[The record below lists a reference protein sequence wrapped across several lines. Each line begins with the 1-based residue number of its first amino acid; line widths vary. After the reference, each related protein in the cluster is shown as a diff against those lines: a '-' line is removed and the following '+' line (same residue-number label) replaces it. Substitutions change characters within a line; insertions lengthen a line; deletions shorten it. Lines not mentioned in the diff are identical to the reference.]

1 MLDPVEFGKSMAA
14 IVKEAQAPLLKRI
27 EQLEA
32 RQLERGEKG
41 ADGKDGTS
49 VTTDDV
55 APMIAE
61 LVAKAVAEIP
71 PPKDGVDGKD
81 GANGAD
87 GASVSAADVAAMV
100 DSIVA
105 EYVAQLPPPV
115 NGVDGK
121 DGKDADPID
130 IADVARELATLPEIK
145 TVLDLLAAEAVVKH
159 FEAHPVQHGKDGR
172 DGKDGEPGPR
182 GSDGAKGD
190 PGRDGLD
197 VKDMFRADGGRLVA
211 VMSDGS
217 TKDLGEF
224 VGKDG
229 RDGKDGKDGRD
240 GLGFEDCTAEVGDG
254 VATLKF
260 VRGDVVKSISF
271 PIPDLKHVGFWG
283 PGAFAKAG
291 QFTTHDGHL
300 WMARRDT
307 SETPNYQAADW
318 QLAARKGADGARGP
332 AGKDYKPREPVKL
345 KGGDDA

>member
-41 ADGKDGTS
+41 DPGKDGAS
-49 VTTDDV
+49 VSVADV
-55 APMIAE
+55 APMIAD

-81 GANGAD
+81 GAD
-87 GASVSAADVAAMV
+87 GASVSAADVATMV
-100 DSIVA
+100 DSVVA
-105 EYVAQLPPPV
+105 EYIAQLPPPV

-130 IADVARELATLPEIK
+130 VKEIVAELLAGDEIK
-145 TVLDLLAAEAVVKH
+145 TLVDLHVSEALPEAVAKH
-159 FEAHPVQHGKDGR
+159 FDANPVQHGKDGR

-197 VKDMFRADGGRLVA
+197 VKDLFRADGGRLVA

-229 RDGKDGKDGRD
+229 KDGLNGKDGADFTECEIDYDGERTITIRSGSAAITKTVPIPLDRGYYRDGMASEKGDIVTHDGNAWIAQRDTKAKPCRESEDWRMLARRGRDGRD
-240 GLGFEDCTAEVGDG
+240 GIDAKP
-254 VATLKF
+254 A
-260 VRGDVVKSISF
+260 
-271 PIPDLKHVGFWG
+271 
-283 PGAFAKAG
+283 PG
-291 QFTTHDGHL
+291 
-300 WMARRDT
+300 
-307 SETPNYQAADW
+307 
-318 QLAARKGADGARGP
+318 
-332 AGKDYKPREPVKL
+332 PVKL
-345 KGGDDA
+345 KGGGDA

>member
-41 ADGKDGTS
+41 EQGERG
-49 VTTDDV
+49 
-55 APMIAE
+55 
-61 LVAKAVAEIP
+61 
-71 PPKDGVDGKD
+71 
-81 GANGAD
+81 
-87 GASVSAADVAAMV
+87 
-100 DSIVA
+100 
-105 EYVAQLPPPV
+105 LPGDQGPIGERGEQGPQ
-115 NGVDGK
+115 GERGES
-121 DGKDADPID
+121 GKDADPID
-130 IADVARELATLPEIK
+130 VKEVVAELLAGDEIK
-145 TVLDLLAAEAVVKH
+145 TLVDLHVSEALPEAVAKH
-159 FEAHPVQHGKDGR
+159 FDANPVQHGKDGR

-197 VKDMFRADGGRLVA
+197 VKDLFRADGGRLVA

-229 RDGKDGKDGRD
+229 RDGADGKDGRD
-240 GLGFEDCTAEVGDG
+240 GLGFEDCTVEVEDG

-260 VRGDVVKSISF
+260 VRGDVVKSVSF

-300 WMARRDT
+300 WMAKRDT
-307 SETPNYQAADW
+307 NETPNYQAKDW

-345 KGGDDA
+345 KGSGDA

>member
-1 MLDPVEFGKSMAA
+1 MLDHVEFGKSMAA

-41 ADGKDGTS
+41 DPGKDGAS
-49 VTTDDV
+49 VSVADV
-55 APMIAE
+55 APMIAD

-81 GANGAD
+81 GAD
-87 GASVSAADVAAMV
+87 GASVSAADVATMV
-100 DSIVA
+100 DSVVA
-105 EYVAQLPPPV
+105 EYIAQLPPPV

-130 IADVARELATLPEIK
+130 VKEVVAELLSGDEIK
-145 TVLDLLAAEAVVKH
+145 TLVDLHVSAALPEAVAKH
-159 FEAHPVQHGKDGR
+159 FDANPVQHGKDGR

-197 VKDMFRADGGRLVA
+197 VKDLFRADGGRLVA

-229 RDGKDGKDGRD
+229 RDGADGKDGRD
-240 GLGFEDCTAEVGDG
+240 GLGFEDCTVEVEDG

-260 VRGDVVKSISF
+260 VRGDVVKSVSF
-271 PIPDLKHVGFWG
+271 PVPDLKHVGFWG

-300 WMARRDT
+300 WMAKRDT
-307 SETPNYQAADW
+307 NETPNYQAKDW

-345 KGGDDA
+345 DPDK

>member
-1 MLDPVEFGKSMAA
+1 LPGDQGPIG
-14 IVKEAQAPLLKRI
+14 
-27 EQLEA
+27 
-32 RQLERGEKG
+32 ERGEQG
-41 ADGKDGTS
+41 PQGERGE
-49 VTTDDV
+49 
-55 APMIAE
+55 P
-61 LVAKAVAEIP
+61 
-71 PPKDGVDGKD
+71 
-81 GANGAD
+81 
-87 GASVSAADVAAMV
+87 
-100 DSIVA
+100 
-105 EYVAQLPPPV
+105 
-115 NGVDGK
+115 
-121 DGKDADPID
+121 GKDADPID
-130 IADVARELATLPEIK
+130 VKEVVAELLAGDEIK
-145 TVLDLLAAEAVVKH
+145 TLVDLHVAAALPEAVAKH
-159 FEAHPVQHGKDGR
+159 FDENPVQHGKDGR

-197 VKDMFRADGGRLVA
+197 VKDLFRADGGRLVA

-229 RDGKDGKDGRD
+229 RDGADGKDGRD
-240 GLGFEDCTAEVGDG
+240 GLGFEDCTVEVEDG

-260 VRGDVVKSISF
+260 VRGDVVKSVSF

-300 WMARRDT
+300 WMAKRDT
-307 SETPNYQAADW
+307 SNTPNYQAKDW

-345 KGGDDA
+345 GGGDA

>member
-1 MLDPVEFGKSMAA
+1 MLDATEFGKAMAA
-14 IVKEAQAPLLKRI
+14 IVKEATTPLVDRI
-27 EQLEA
+27 AQLEA

-41 ADGKDGTS
+41 DDGRDGAS
-49 VTTDDV
+49 VTPADV

-71 PPKDGVDGKD
+71 PPK
-81 GANGAD
+81 NGA
-87 GASVSAADVAAMV
+87 
-100 DSIVA
+100 
-105 EYVAQLPPPV
+105 
-115 NGVDGK
+115 

-130 IADVARELATLPEIK
+130 ISDVVRELVGCAEI
-145 TVLDLLAAEAVVKH
+145 VPIVALQAAEAVAKH
-159 FEAHPVQHGKDGR
+159 FEANPVQHGKDGR

-190 PGRDGLD
+190 PGRNGLD
-197 VKDMFRADGGRLVA
+197 VKDLFRADGGRLVA
-211 VMSDGS
+211 VLSDGT

-229 RDGKDGKDGRD
+229 RDGADGKDGRD
-240 GLGFEDCTAEVGDG
+240 GLGFEDCTVEVEDG

-260 VRGDVVKSISF
+260 VRGDVVKSVSF

-307 SETPNYQAADW
+307 NETPSYQANDW
-318 QLAARKGADGARGP
+318 QLAARKGADGSRGP
-332 AGKDYKPREPVKL
+332 AGKDYKPSEPVKIGD
-345 KGGDDA
+345 GGND